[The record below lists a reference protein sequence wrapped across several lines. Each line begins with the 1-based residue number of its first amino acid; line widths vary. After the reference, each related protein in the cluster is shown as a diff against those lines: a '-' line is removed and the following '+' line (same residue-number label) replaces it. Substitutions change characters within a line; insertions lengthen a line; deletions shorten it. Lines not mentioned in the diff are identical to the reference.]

1 MPADP
6 LVYIIIL
13 SWNGKADTVE
23 CLRSLE
29 LLEYPNHKLLVVD
42 NASSDGT
49 AEAVRKEFPGV
60 ELIVNERNLR
70 FAGGNNVGISYAVAR
85 GAHYVLLLN
94 NDTVVDKALVRALV
108 DVAESAPEIGMVGP
122 KIYYY
127 QDRNRLWYAGGNI
140 DWKKGWMWHT
150 GVRED
155 DQGQYDTQRSTD
167 FISGC
172 CMLVKR
178 SVIER
183 VGAFD
188 EAYYIYG
195 EDVDWCV
202 RASRAGFALQFAPDA
217 RLWHKLSVTSGG
229 HLSWFKNWNKLK
241 SQMRLLARY
250 AKPHHW
256 LTIPVWMSINI
267 VRGYLDAKRHSRA

>member
-13 SWNGKADTVE
+13 SWNGKGDTVE

-127 QDRNRLWYAGGNI
+127 QDRNRLW
-140 DWKKGWMWHT
+140 
-150 GVRED
+150 
-155 DQGQYDTQRSTD
+155 
-167 FISGC
+167 
-172 CMLVKR
+172 
-178 SVIER
+178 
-183 VGAFD
+183 
-188 EAYYIYG
+188 
-195 EDVDWCV
+195 
-202 RASRAGFALQFAPDA
+202 P
-217 RLWHKLSVTSGG
+217 KLS
-229 HLSWFKNWNKLK
+229 
-241 SQMRLLARY
+241 
-250 AKPHHW
+250 
-256 LTIPVWMSINI
+256 
-267 VRGYLDAKRHSRA
+267 